1 MGRAVDRLLGGL
13 MSSDWESIAP
23 YVERGYNYP
32 AVELMDFNAESPSRP
47 PASDAHLLFPNV
59 SYRQQ
64 LGALIWGHLF
74 SRLNT
79 DLSLSNKL
87 RIFVDGFQS
96 QVNIPDDQQ
105 VRFYDPRSGFTYIAR
120 RFGEEEVDGKT
131 IDKGIASRML
141 QRANLLLTQAYEVE
155 LDEDG
160 QPIFGE
166 FGLPE
171 LILDDEGFAVPR
183 QEYEEFSLNRLSNY
197 VGLIDM
203 SVQINDMVGFG
214 PIPD

>member
-1 MGRAVDRLLGGL
+1 
-13 MSSDWESIAP
+13 
-23 YVERGYNYP
+23 
-32 AVELMDFNAESPSRP
+32 
-47 PASDAHLLFPNV
+47 LFPNV